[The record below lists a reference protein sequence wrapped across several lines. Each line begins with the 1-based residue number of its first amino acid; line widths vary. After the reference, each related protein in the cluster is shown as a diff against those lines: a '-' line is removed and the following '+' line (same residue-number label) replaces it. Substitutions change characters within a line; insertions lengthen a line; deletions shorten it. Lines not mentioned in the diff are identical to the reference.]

1 MKKKIISVLSIFV
14 LVFTLT
20 ACGNKSGQLE
30 SGLSLDALAQDL
42 LTKIEFQDKDL
53 APIPDK
59 IRDRYMNQ
67 VDFSKV
73 KNSAIYAGGG
83 FIAEEIALFEANSP
97 EDAEAIE
104 KSIESRFEYFKTSFG
119 NYTPEQLKNLEDPVL
134 VRSGN
139 YVLSVISPDNKEANN
154 IVKAW
159 IDSNSK

>member
-1 MKKKIISVLSIFV
+1 MKRKLISVLSVFV
-14 LVFTLT
+14 LVFTLV
-20 ACGNKSGQLE
+20 ACGSKTGQLKSGLNLD
-30 SGLSLDALAQDL
+30 GLAKNL

-53 APIPDK
+53 APIPEK

-83 FIAEEIALFEANSP
+83 FIAEEIALFEANSA
-97 EDAEAIE
+97 EDAEAVE
-104 KSIESRFEYFKTSFG
+104 KAIKSRFEYFKTSFG

-134 VRSGN
+134 IRSGN
-139 YVLSVISPDNKEANN
+139 YVLSVISPNNKEANN